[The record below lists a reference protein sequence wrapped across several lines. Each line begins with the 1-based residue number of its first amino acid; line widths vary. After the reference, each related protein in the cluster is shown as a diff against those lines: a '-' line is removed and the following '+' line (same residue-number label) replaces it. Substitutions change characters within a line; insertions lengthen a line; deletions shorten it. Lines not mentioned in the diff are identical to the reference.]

1 MNNIEIVFI
10 CICLLLIAY
19 FIGYVLGTLSKLKI
33 AIDDNKEYQ
42 SKWNWTK
49 ASEDEGRYH
58 RIMSKVNYQHSA
70 HHDLDNWVQDI
81 SEEMEKMKKEGQDN
95 E

>member
-33 AIDDNKEYQ
+33 AID
-42 SKWNWTK
+42 
-49 ASEDEGRYH
+49 DEGRYH